1 MHSLHIRQ
9 ECVTLFI
16 AGAFVF
22 CVFAVKFNF
31 IHLKREKLTV
41 IHLLRTVGLFLLL
54 SSVKKY
60 AKLKMPPQRV
70 ALRCCN
76 NDDCCQW
83 QKQGE
88 VVGAAASKTQARAKR
103 MLGAATRPASAGG
116 HASLRQASGGRKS
129 LLFVPPFAN
138 AEGGMHHG
146 VERCSAAVRHCWRYS
161 WNYISDRMGNLQR
174 DP

>member
-1 MHSLHIRQ
+1 LVEEQGRFSEMNFCCQKCSLSFPRAQPVLPQGRTAIF
-9 ECVTLFI
+9 V
-16 AGAFVF
+16 AGASVF
-22 CVFAVKFNF
+22 GVFAAGCNF
-31 IHLKREKLTV
+31 SHLKGEELTV

-54 SSVKKY
+54 PSVKKY

-70 ALRCCN
+70 ALRCCL
-76 NDDCCQW
+76 QA
-83 QKQGE
+83 Q
-88 VVGAAASKTQARAKR
+88 VVMLPSGKR
-103 MLGAATRPASAGG
+103 P
-116 HASLRQASGGRKS
+116 GGRKS

-146 VERCSAAVRHCWRYS
+146 VERCSAAVRHCWRHS

>member
-9 ECVTLFI
+9 EYVTLFI

-70 ALRCCN
+70 ALRCCL
-76 NDDCCQW
+76 QA
-83 QKQGE
+83 Q
-88 VVGAAASKTQARAKR
+88 VVMLPSGKR
-103 MLGAATRPASAGG
+103 P
-116 HASLRQASGGRKS
+116 GGRKS

-138 AEGGMHHG
+138 AEGGCIM
-146 VERCSAAVRHCWRYS
+146 VLNDV
-161 WNYISDRMGNLQR
+161 LQLFVIVGGTVGITFQIAWAIFKEIHNNKK
-174 DP
+174 

>member
-9 ECVTLFI
+9 EYVTLFI

-70 ALRCCN
+70 ALRCYLQAQVVMLPSGKRPGDVKAYCLFPRSQTRKGGCIMVL
-76 NDDCCQW
+76 NDVLQ
-83 QKQGE
+83 
-88 VVGAAASKTQARAKR
+88 
-103 MLGAATRPASAGG
+103 
-116 HASLRQASGGRKS
+116 
-129 LLFVPPFAN
+129 LFVII
-138 AEGGMHHG
+138 GGTVGITFQIAWAIFKEIH
-146 VERCSAAVRHCWRYS
+146 
-161 WNYISDRMGNLQR
+161 NNKK
-174 DP
+174 

>member
-9 ECVTLFI
+9 EYVTLFI

-70 ALRCCN
+70 ALRCYLQAQVVMLPSGKRPGDVKAYCLFPRSQTRKGGCIMVL
-76 NDDCCQW
+76 NDVLQ
-83 QKQGE
+83 
-88 VVGAAASKTQARAKR
+88 
-103 MLGAATRPASAGG
+103 
-116 HASLRQASGGRKS
+116 
-129 LLFVPPFAN
+129 LFVIV
-138 AEGGMHHG
+138 GGTVGITFQIAWAIFKEIH
-146 VERCSAAVRHCWRYS
+146 
-161 WNYISDRMGNLQR
+161 NNKK
-174 DP
+174 